1 MEIKELVSFYINET
15 SQTLEVTFRIRSDN
29 EDEIRTDQIELEE
42 SKTFGY
48 ILTQN
53 KSDNFYEEEEEEE
66 EEEDYFDEFFN
77 EDFEEEEIISFLN
90 EYYLIYPKRL
100 PDTQLF

>member
-15 SQTLEVTFRIRSDN
+15 SQTLDVTFRIHSDN

-53 KSDNFYEEEEEEE
+53 KSDNFYEDEE
-66 EEEDYFDEFFN
+66 EEEDYFDEFFD
-77 EDFEEEEIISFLN
+77 EDFEEDEIISFLN